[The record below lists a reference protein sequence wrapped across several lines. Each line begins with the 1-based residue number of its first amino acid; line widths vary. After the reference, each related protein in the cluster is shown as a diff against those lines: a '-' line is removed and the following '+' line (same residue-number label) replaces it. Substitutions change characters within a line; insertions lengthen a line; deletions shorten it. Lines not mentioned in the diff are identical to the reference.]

1 MKMKKLIA
9 GIVACALTATSVV
22 ITGLTINATD
32 FGSASGE
39 WDQGD
44 FVTNESPEMNG
55 VDLSGVTKVVF
66 YATAN
71 DLNYGWNNGQ
81 FYAQSD
87 ITDWTTK
94 SYGGSEKTDCD
105 VVLEKTGTFSIEI
118 PITITGEAGC
128 YWKLGWATD
137 NAVGA
142 FELNAIKFYKGSEFV
157 CTWIDGTVKT
167 ADIPTNNTP
176 FGSTTKDD
184 WQQGDFITNSSPEMS
199 GVDLSGVDKVI
210 FNAVALDLNYGWN
223 NGQFYAQ
230 SDVTDYTTKSYGGSE
245 KTDCDVVLE
254 KAGSFS
260 IEMPIT
266 ITGEAGCY
274 WSLGWATGCE
284 EGAFELKSID
294 FYKNNELVC
303 TWVTGLVIKEEEPE
317 VTTEETTEPEVTVPE
332 ETEPDVTVPDETEP
346 DATVPDETEPD
357 ATVPDET
364 EPDATVPDETEP
376 DATVPDETEPDAT
389 EPDETEPDVTVP
401 DETEPDVTVPDET
414 EPDVTVPD
422 ETEPDVTV
430 PDETE
435 PDVTVPDETEPD
447 VTVPDET
454 EPNVTEPDETEPDV
468 TEPEEPE
475 FIEGSD
481 SGETDVENEKDI
493 VIDIPELKVSLKAG
507 AGTFEEAVSKII
519 ADVQVKLAEASEKD
533 KADVIAAAIKGLAEN
548 ASDAVSVNS
557 LISVT
562 LKDQD
567 GNSVQPK
574 DGTCVNVNL
583 PYDGKSNYV
592 AYIDGD
598 TAEFIK
604 MNISDGFVSFDA
616 KHFSDYYMI
625 SLSDEAV
632 KALEEGDEPAPETS
646 EPDATEAPADTTTGV
661 SGDTNKPSDDKN
673 QPTGVVFAVIPAAVT
688 ALGII
693 ISRKRK

>member
-332 ETEPDVTVPDETEP
+332 ETEPDVT
-346 DATVPDETEPD
+346 
-357 ATVPDET
+357 
-364 EPDATVPDETEP
+364 
-376 DATVPDETEPDAT
+376 
-389 EPDETEPDVTVP
+389 
-401 DETEPDVTVPDET
+401 
-414 EPDVTVPD
+414 
-422 ETEPDVTV
+422 
-430 PDETE
+430 
-435 PDVTVPDETEPD
+435 
-447 VTVPDET
+447 
-454 EPNVTEPDETEPDV
+454 
-468 TEPEEPE
+468 EPEEPE

>member
-346 DATVPDETEPD
+346 DAT
-357 ATVPDET
+357 
-364 EPDATVPDETEP
+364 
-376 DATVPDETEPDAT
+376 
-389 EPDETEPDVTVP
+389 
-401 DETEPDVTVPDET
+401 
-414 EPDVTVPD
+414 
-422 ETEPDVTV
+422 
-430 PDETE
+430 
-435 PDVTVPDETEPD
+435 
-447 VTVPDET
+447 
-454 EPNVTEPDETEPDV
+454 EPDETEPDV